1 MQQVTRRIE
10 RKIALYYY
18 LDSEKWRVETHR
30 PCGKQWAWY
39 SYRPTAASLKRV
51 KRIVGYAT
59 TNYNGWGINSRGR
72 YVKYFITV

>member
-1 MQQVTRRIE
+1 MQKVARRIE

-30 PCGKQWAWY
+30 PCGKKWAWY

-51 KRIVGYAT
+51 KKIVGYAT
-59 TNYNGWGINSRGR
+59 TKCNISGIDGRGR
-72 YVKYFITV
+72 FVAHSITV